1 MWERHRD
8 FFRFKSEILSI
19 FCLCVFAGGMGHDCC
34 LLDDLSVSE
43 VEIFFLVDI
52 SILMFLALL
61 L

>member
-1 MWERHRD
+1 MWKRHSD

-43 VEIFFLVDI
+43 VEIFFLRI
-52 SILMFLALL
+52 FLF
-61 L
+61 